1 MDIEIIKRYSLVE
14 VALLAIFF
22 IGLLTAHLIV
32 KVRSQ
37 VILSEP
43 IALPGSGLS
52 VSVPDNAGWT
62 HSAAWQ
68 YDDLENGMML
78 VSQFTGSAHSRR
90 VVRWNFVFV
99 SPDISE
105 KELLEQKAEKIDAV
119 IQNFGK
125 TDRECP
131 MVYARMLLS
140 QSSRQE
146 IYWGVM
152 RLGLGRSIEL
162 LVSSEGPSGYHGEN
176 IFKSLVKSVRY
187 QPGQEL
193 AGGRELMDDFMNTLA
208 TDSFH
213 PVRPN
218 EAFLIR
224 DALGENRGYYY
235 ARHSALESQGRRV
248 YKSQI
253 QQFEHNASK
262 ISSELWFD
270 PFEKSCRW
278 KSEFI
283 NSRTKRTGVYGIA
296 SDEDGT
302 LWFSQG
308 EVKVK
313 SFPSNR
319 SFIPEPL
326 LPEFVHIF
334 LQSAYDRVVV
344 DVLGARGQWVPVR
357 LTKLTLDNADPK
369 TAASVVQIDFLHL
382 SESYEKLLFDDSQNL
397 LEKFEQQSE
406 SSVRIWQAVPV
417 EQLRHNFEVDFQT
430 PTDAVVIGP

>member
-1 MDIEIIKRYSLVE
+1 MFNLFSISRVEKNNTYSYHPRPMDIEIIKRYSLVE

-146 IYWGVM
+146 IYW
-152 RLGLGRSIEL
+152 
-162 LVSSEGPSGYHGEN
+162 
-176 IFKSLVKSVRY
+176 
-187 QPGQEL
+187 
-193 AGGRELMDDFMNTLA
+193 
-208 TDSFH
+208 
-213 PVRPN
+213 
-218 EAFLIR
+218 
-224 DALGENRGYYY
+224 
-235 ARHSALESQGRRV
+235 
-248 YKSQI
+248 
-253 QQFEHNASK
+253 
-262 ISSELWFD
+262 
-270 PFEKSCRW
+270 
-278 KSEFI
+278 
-283 NSRTKRTGVYGIA
+283 
-296 SDEDGT
+296 
-302 LWFSQG
+302 
-308 EVKVK
+308 
-313 SFPSNR
+313 
-319 SFIPEPL
+319 
-326 LPEFVHIF
+326 
-334 LQSAYDRVVV
+334 
-344 DVLGARGQWVPVR
+344 
-357 LTKLTLDNADPK
+357 
-369 TAASVVQIDFLHL
+369 
-382 SESYEKLLFDDSQNL
+382 
-397 LEKFEQQSE
+397 
-406 SSVRIWQAVPV
+406 
-417 EQLRHNFEVDFQT
+417 
-430 PTDAVVIGP
+430 